1 MLLGEPSFSAVPPF
15 ADAAEGYGL
24 RRVRGVVIY
33 GEGSGDGTLSQ
44 RFELDPDHAALAW
57 LKRRA

>member
-1 MLLGEPSFSAVPPF
+1 MSG

-24 RRVRGVVIY
+24 RRVRGVVVY
-33 GEGSGDGTLSQ
+33 DEGSRDGAFNQ
-44 RFELDPDHAALAW
+44 RFELDADHAALAW